1 MRTRFHKFFGLA
13 VLACTSITA
22 GASQAQSLLDAPVAY
37 SATRTT
43 TVNGRTYVGT
53 VHHIAGKEQQE
64 EHLFGMPDV
73 FILDGATD
81 EGWLVVPALR
91 SFVMFPFPP
100 MMVVLASPTLKKTR
114 VGEDVVD
121 GIATTKYAIHTR
133 AKDGTVADGF
143 AWFSRRGVLM
153 KLQGSVTAP
162 QGHRTTVA
170 MELRGVKETP
180 QDAAF
185 FVPPQDFT
193 QLPAEALQPLLG
205 APAQ

>member
-1 MRTRFHKFFGLA
+1 MRTTFHRVLGLA
-13 VLACTSITA
+13 VLAWALGAA
-22 GASQAQSLLDAPVAY
+22 GASQAESLLDAPVSY

-64 EHLFGMPDV
+64 EHLFGMADA
-73 FILDGATD
+73 FILDGNQD

-91 SFVMFPFPP
+91 SFVAFPLPP
-100 MMVVLASPTLKKTR
+100 MMIVLDSPALKKTR
-114 VGEDVVD
+114 VGDDVVD
-121 GIATTKYAIHTR
+121 GIATTKYAIHTT
-133 AKDGTVADGF
+133 AHDGTVADGF
-143 AWFSRRGVLM
+143 AWFSRHGVLM

-180 QDAAF
+180 QDAAL

-205 APAQ
+205 TSPE

>member
-1 MRTRFHKFFGLA
+1 MRIGFHKLFGFA
-13 VLACTSITA
+13 VLASASIAA
-22 GASQAQSLLDAPVAY
+22 GPSRAQSLLDAPVSY

-73 FILDGATD
+73 FILDGTTD

-100 MMVVLASPTLKKTR
+100 MMVVLASPTLKKTH

-121 GIATTKYAIHTR
+121 GIATAKYAIHTR

-162 QGHRTTVA
+162 QGHRTSVA
-170 MELRGVKETP
+170 MELHGVRETP
-180 QDAAF
+180 QDAAL
-185 FVPPQDFT
+185 FVPPRDFT

-205 APAQ
+205 APPQ